1 MTQRLAIM
9 SELTFRI
16 LVLDPPPRAVFWLQR
31 GKTDLVPPTSTS
43 DGQLSFEGTLR
54 VERRP
59 PDLPNFLGPFAQGPP
74 TGRFVYINSRSAG
87 IEAARAW
94 TRRAKVHLSGISWEL
109 IEEALS
115 SGSVLEA
122 RIAGT
127 GKGGGPACAT
137 VPLLDGGWKVSAG

>member
-1 MTQRLAIM
+1 M
-9 SELTFRI
+9 SELSFRI
-16 LVLDPPPRAVFWLQR
+16 LVLDPPPGVTFWLQR
-31 GKTDLVPPTSTS
+31 GKADLVPSTSAS

-74 TGRFVYINSRSAG
+74 TGRFLYLNSCSAG
-87 IEAARAW
+87 IDAHRSW
-94 TRRAKVHLSGISWEL
+94 TRRAKVHLSGISWAL

-115 SGSVLEA
+115 GSGSVLEA
-122 RIAGT
+122 SIAGR